1 MDSWGVY
8 LSRISPEFF
17 LKPVYPTMLPEKFQI
32 HGVKITGKY
41 ICESKIESVP
51 FFLMSSSKILPQVFI
66 ITTPDRMKL
75 LIFPEQRFLKIYF
88 SPAERGGEDFMEL
101 KKMIKIKLARVLVTS
116 FGKFHHFSQLYIF
129 GFCFVMA

>member
-1 MDSWGVY
+1 MV
-8 LSRISPEFF
+8 
-17 LKPVYPTMLPEKFQI
+17 PEKFQI

-41 ICESKIESVP
+41 ICESKIESVH
-51 FFLMSSSKILPQVFI
+51 FFLMPSSKILPQVFI

-101 KKMIKIKLARVLVTS
+101 KKMIKIKLASVLVTS